1 MFGRLTFKQQNKNS
15 TGTPVQEKRPI
26 MKMPSQQEVW
36 HPNNKSQIQQEDSRH
51 KEDSLRKCLPN
62 RKADTQIAIHKPNW
76 KTCLPNR
83 KTDTQTANQHQKRKT
98 CPRKKTRWENAF
110 PTGRR
115 TPKQETSNPTER
127 LAPKRRLIK
136 KMSSQQEEQHP
147 NRKSRTQQKDLPRKE
162 DSLRKCFS
170 NRKTDTQTANQQPN
184 SNPCP
189 RTETSYEN
197 AFPTDTQTANHK
209 YNRKTRARKKTH

>member
-1 MFGRLTFKQQNKNS
+1 
-15 TGTPVQEKRPI
+15 

-98 CPRKKTRWENAF
+98 CPRKKWFFCFFWWPSKPSSDQAQARPQNEKQLKLTCSRAHMMFVFCRCPPTEGLKSKETIRNKKTENQTENQKPCRDAF
-110 PTGRR
+110 PR
-115 TPKQETSNPTER
+115 
-127 LAPKRRLIK
+127 
-136 KMSSQQEEQHP
+136 
-147 NRKSRTQQKDLPRKE
+147 
-162 DSLRKCFS
+162 
-170 NRKTDTQTANQQPN
+170 
-184 SNPCP
+184 
-189 RTETSYEN
+189 
-197 AFPTDTQTANHK
+197 K
-209 YNRKTRARKKTH
+209 YNHY